1 MDLNDLIKL
10 AGVSVPASVTEEP
23 QGMRKIIALVTPQPT
38 NEQEH
43 DGGFE
48 AATTEPDEEIYD
60 DPLATMGSDAD
71 LSLRRYLKAKGDHVT
86 VDETVYP
93 DYTVEDVNEAYA
105 AFKEGKYKSDAQRKA
120 VHAAKAEESV
130 EEATV
135 NEEKRY
141 QIRYLPYDSDKFK
154 IVKGFTSK
162 EEAEKYAKAE
172 NFDELAD
179 EWNIEAMKEATVTH
193 HDKYIDEADIDE
205 NAFNQAAAAA
215 ARANKDSFEF
225 NGKTYKTKMDKSTAH
240 KLDDDIDMLRKLAG
254 LA

>member
-120 VHAAKAEESV
+120 VHAAKAEESID
-130 EEATV
+130 EG
-135 NEEKRY
+135 KMSD
-141 QIRYLPYDSDKFK
+141 QILGDSE
-154 IVKGFTSK
+154 TMSK
-162 EEAEKYAKAE
+162 EEFTKKHG
-172 NFDELAD
+172 
-179 EWNIEAMKEATVTH
+179 KEMA
-193 HDKYIDEADIDE
+193 DKYFESVAEADIDE

-240 KLDDDIDMLRKLAG
+240 KLDDDVDMLRKLAG
-254 LA
+254 LE